1 MKEGQRL
8 WTREELILA
17 INLYCKL
24 PFGKMHSNNPDVIEL
39 AKLIHRTA
47 GSIALK
53 LGNFASFDPSLQ
65 ARGIKGASN
74 ASKLDGQIWKEFFNN
89 WNALAFE
96 SELLLAKYKGISV
109 QQLHDIQLPFDVTGK
124 NKERIVQTRV
134 NQAFFRKAVLASYDY
149 SCCITGLKFPDLLVA
164 SHIRPWALDEANRL
178 NPRNGLAINALH
190 DRAFENGLIT
200 IGPDYR
206 IRISESIKRNKEH
219 ITHAYFM
226 RYENEMIQLPKR
238 FIPDPAFLAY
248 HHAERFVP

>member
-1 MKEGQRL
+1 MKQGQRL

-24 PFGKMHSNNPDVIEL
+24 PFGKMHGNNPDVIGL
-39 AKLIHRTA
+39 AKLINRTT

-74 ASKLDGQIWKEFFNN
+74 ASKLDGEIWKEFFNN

-96 SELLLAKYKGISV
+96 SELLLAKYQGVSIE
-109 QQLHDIQLPFDVTGK
+109 QLHDIQLPDDAVGK

-134 NQAFFRKAVLASYDY
+134 NQAFFRKAVMASYNY
-149 SCCITGLKFPDLLVA
+149 TCCITGIRFPELLVA

-190 DRAFENGLIT
+190 DRAFENGLMT
-200 IGPDYR
+200 IGTDYR
-206 IRISESIKRNKEH
+206 IRISESIKKNKE
-219 ITHAYFM
+219 ISSYEYFM
-226 RYENEMIQLPKR
+226 RYDNEMIRLPNR

-248 HHAERFVP
+248 HHAERFIP